1 MFNRKSW
8 GLIEQIIVAFMDNSR
23 LDLRLLIVILE
34 ITHYHRI
41 QVLKNREITQ
51 TRIIIII
58 WNYHKCCRNRRK
70 LRISK
75 KGIIWESNK
84 AIAQR
89 EENKMLIWSRII
101 DHLTTI
107 ISQMPKN
114 SKIMIEYAANHMIF
128 LKHILEIIKH
138 KMLRIHKDTQIG
150 TCILEIINSI
160 NRMN

>member
-150 TCILEIINSI
+150 TCILKIINSI

>member
-58 WNYHKCCRNRRK
+58 
-70 LRISK
+70 
-75 KGIIWESNK
+75 
-84 AIAQR
+84 
-89 EENKMLIWSRII
+89 
-101 DHLTTI
+101 
-107 ISQMPKN
+107 
-114 SKIMIEYAANHMIF
+114 
-128 LKHILEIIKH
+128 
-138 KMLRIHKDTQIG
+138 
-150 TCILEIINSI
+150 
-160 NRMN
+160 

>member
-89 EENKMLIWSRII
+89 EENKMLIWSWII

>member
-89 EENKMLIWSRII
+89 EENKMLIWSWII

-107 ISQMPKN
+107 ISQMPMN